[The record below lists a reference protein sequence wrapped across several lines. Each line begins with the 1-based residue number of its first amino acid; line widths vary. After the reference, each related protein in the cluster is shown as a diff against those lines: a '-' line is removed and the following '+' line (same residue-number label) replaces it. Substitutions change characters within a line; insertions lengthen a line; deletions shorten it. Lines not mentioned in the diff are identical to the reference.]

1 MGLRLITLLPLLFK
15 CFPASGIL
23 YVERAGKTLGV
34 LGYGGAGGSLR
45 SSRFDK
51 KAGTLLVLILELRL
65 QVADQGTFFIQN
77 FCVTCTTLFKLLLE
91 LFYLRS
97 TGIASLAEF
106 FVEATEEL
114 KSVEDVVFDL
124 EVAVLHGLDGVGE
137 LADLLQEEV
146 LDPLE
151 LPLRV
156 GTLSGQF

>member
-1 MGLRLITLLPLLFK
+1 
-15 CFPASGIL
+15 
-23 YVERAGKTLGV
+23 
-34 LGYGGAGGSLR
+34 
-45 SSRFDK
+45 
-51 KAGTLLVLILELRL
+51 LVLILELRL
-65 QVADQGTFFIQN
+65 QIADQGTFFIQN

-97 TGIASLAEF
+97 TGIACLAEF